1 MLVAKQSTPQPAA
14 PTFSRPERMLAY
26 MVASIL
32 GLSILAIIAVLIGYG
47 TKLNNGAG
55 IWQIVDLLPGIG
67 LPIGFVL
74 IVVLLVMT
82 AVRRTRAAKDASK

>member
-1 MLVAKQSTPQPAA
+1 MHVAKQMTPQPAA
-14 PTFSRPERMLAY
+14 PTISRPERVLAY

-32 GLSILAIIAVLIGYG
+32 GLSILALIAVLIGYG
-47 TKLNNGAG
+47 TKANNGAG
-55 IWQIVDLLPGIG
+55 LWQVVDLLPGIG

-82 AVRRTRAAKDASK
+82 FVRRARAAKDASK